1 MKAALLAL
9 TATLALGCA
18 PNLWLRT
25 AAPPSSTAVFHA
37 GLDTIELTQGVGL
50 GFDVWC
56 PWASCEDVRATT
68 DAPGVARVYPAHL
81 DARVHVH
88 QNGPR
93 AVALV
98 GVAPGVTTLHVWN
111 GSHVRDFT
119 VKVVPA
125 AASEGPRAVSP

>member
-1 MKAALLAL
+1 VKAALLAL

-25 AAPPSSTAVFHA
+25 TAPPASTAVFNSTTDA
-37 GLDTIELTQGVGL
+37 IEVTQGVGL

-68 DAPGVARVYPAHL
+68 DAPGIARVYLAHL
-81 DARVHVH
+81 DSRVHH
-88 QNGPR
+88 QQRGAR

-98 GVAPGVTTLHVWN
+98 GVEPGVTTLHVSN
-111 GSHVRDFT
+111 GAHVRDYT
-119 VKVVPA
+119 VKVLPA
-125 AASEGPRAVSP
+125 PASEAAPR